1 MVINYTLKNYQFRET
16 SKGKGIVKYLLIDEQ
31 GKQRIVSAIADLG
44 FGNKIKSV
52 HPIHH
57 REMPL
62 INILSKAQINEKIT
76 VDFTE
81 YNNKYPRGSVE
92 ARKIEAV
99 RTDKVSDPYNDSLIK
114 DFDSLSSHKYRL
126 LKLVLVSALVVVAIG
141 FVMNGFFSD

>member
-16 SKGKGIVKYLLIDEQ
+16 SKGKGIVKYLLVDEQ

-81 YNNKYPRGSVE
+81 YNNKHPRGSVE